1 MRRSNGWSLDYV
13 RVGAKLPARLS
24 SPEGVCFTK
33 HSMYV
38 VRWVRHPNSSAQQ
51 RRLFLQDARA
61 WAAQPLLAVCA
72 ACCSAGAAAIA
83 RFPWDAESG
92 EFAALAEVFE
102 NDMLDYSK
110 IPGRAMVPGRMT
122 TGPDGNL
129 FLAVDVDHTVRSTGT
144 S

>member
-51 RRLFLQDARA
+51 RRLFLQDAGA

-92 EFAALAEVFE
+92 ELAALAEVFDE
-102 NDMLDYSK
+102 LYYEML
-110 IPGRAMVPGRMT
+110 PGRAMVPWNMI

-129 FLAVDVDHTVRSTGT
+129 FLAVDVEHTVRSAGVK
-144 S
+144 